1 MGFVKRKIKKFE
13 YQPRYYKG
21 EENPYQIKHKFDQ
34 FRDTVGAKKSIK
46 KKVVDAIN
54 ELKERDYSVDY
65 NDEVFD
71 ADIKQDNSNR
81 IIIFMIIIFLLIFLF
96 VIDFDLSIFYQ
107 N

>member
-1 MGFVKRKIKKFE
+1 MNINS
-13 YQPRYYKG
+13 RYYKG

-46 KKVVDAIN
+46 KNFDAIN
-54 ELKERDYSVDY
+54 ELKRDYSVDY